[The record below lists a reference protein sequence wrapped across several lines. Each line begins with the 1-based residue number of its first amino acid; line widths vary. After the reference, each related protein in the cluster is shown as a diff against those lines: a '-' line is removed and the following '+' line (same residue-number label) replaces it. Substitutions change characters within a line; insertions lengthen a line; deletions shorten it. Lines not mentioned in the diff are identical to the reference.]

1 MWRRLMANRERDQP
15 RRWTS
20 EQGAWVV
27 FKLFLGVGWPI
38 AMFFSTPASIAG
50 AVGVDSINIWT
61 IGTLVGGIVSI
72 VGMIVSTSH
81 TRRTALTGFHVELI
95 GIALLAGGPVQYLLL
110 QIGFL
115 ATPDKFGDRIALAFF
130 AAAMVAA
137 ISARGVGVIRA
148 RRARASTLILGG
160 E

>member
-1 MWRRLMANRERDQP
+1 MWRRLWAHRKRDGP

-20 EQGAWVV
+20 EQSAWVV

-50 AVGVDSINIWT
+50 AVQSGSINIWT
-61 IGTLVGGIVSI
+61 VGTLVGGIVSI

-81 TRRTALTGFHVELI
+81 TRKTALNGFHVELI
-95 GIALLAGGPVQYLLL
+95 GIALLAGGPVQYMLL

-115 ATPDKFGDRIALAFF
+115 TSPDKFGDRIALAIF

-137 ISARGVGVIRA
+137 ITARAVGVIRA